1 MPDDPRVQQLLE
13 KLVDSQA
20 TPEEVCGSCPELIP
34 QVRARWQRVCRVR
47 AELDAMFPHESG
59 TSRPAAP
66 PEDGPLPVIPGYV
79 VEALLGV
86 GGMGIVFRARHLKLN
101 RAVAL
106 KMALAGAYASP
117 PQRKRFQREA
127 EAVAALRHPN
137 VVQIHDVGDSDGRP
151 YFTMEYVEGG
161 SLAQKLAGTPQPA
174 RQAAALMTTLA
185 GAVHAAHQVGIIHRD
200 LKPANVLLTA
210 DGVSKITDF
219 GLARRLDDEAGL
231 TLTGTAVG
239 TPSYMA
245 PEQAQGKTDAAGPA
259 VDIYA
264 LGAILYELLTGRP
277 PFRAE
282 TGAETLY
289 QVISQDPVPPSR
301 LNGKVPRDLETI
313 CLKCLHKEPRFRYV
327 TAAALAD
334 DLDRFLGGETIA
346 ARPEGRL
353 RRFARRVR
361 RRPAF
366 SAAVTAGAVL
376 LVGLAGGGLWLL
388 FDRSAAARE
397 VQAERAATERAA
409 EQDLRGMVAR
419 LQASS
424 WPEAR
429 SALER
434 ARGRLGDREST
445 DLRRLLDQGDRN
457 LVLAARL
464 EEIRLT
470 SVQFIVF
477 EFVSASPDEQYKDA
491 FRGAGLGQTDEDPE
505 VVAARI
511 RTSDI
516 RNALVAALDH
526 WSSCNQG
533 NPERHNWILEVARR
547 ADPDP
552 TGWRDR
558 ARDPNL
564 RADQAALVELIR
576 TASVADQSTSL
587 LLARYNQLKHDSKE
601 RLPFLKRIQKAHPA
615 DFWAN
620 IALAERLA
628 TSEQNPAEAIR
639 YYQASLSIR
648 PRTAYCHFRLGTAL
662 SSAGRLEEAAE
673 QFREAVDIEPT
684 FVVSQSHLAIEL
696 VKLGRDEEAI
706 VQLQAGIRSNS
717 NDPFLRALLGNRFKA
732 QNRFAEAITL
742 YRQALALDPQSLG
755 ALSGLRTTL
764 HQMGR
769 GEEARVV
776 WQKALE
782 ANLPGFSDWYGY
794 AEFCLFLGQEEEY
807 RRARQAL
814 LGRFGSTTNPH
825 TAASVAW
832 ACLLLPAAG
841 EELRQSAALAGRV
854 VAVEQSQYKDSY
866 PRFRM
871 VQGLAEYR
879 QGRLDQAISMLR
891 PDAAGK
897 DSPAARLVLAMALHR
912 NGKSAEARKSLADAV
927 LAHDGTANATTDPEE
942 WSSQILRSQAAAMI
956 LPHLPAFLDGKY
968 QPQDKNERLMLLGVC
983 QLTTRPLA
991 LARLYADAFAA
1002 DTSLMEDRTAGHRY
1016 RATCAAALAGCGRGT
1031 DATGLSEDERRRW
1044 RDQARLWLW
1053 ADLTA
1058 WSKSLDNPPPRPR
1071 VLQVLTRWRTDPDLA
1086 GLREPAELDKLPAD
1100 ERKDCL
1106 AFWDEVGGVLN
1117 RTQKAK

>member
-1 MPDDPRVQQLLE
+1 MLDNPQVDALLE
-13 KLVDSQA
+13 ELHVSGR
-20 TPEEVCGSCPELIP
+20 TPDEVCRACPELLP
-34 QVRARWQRVCRVR
+34 QVRAGWQRLR
-47 AELDAMFPHESG
+47 AMEAK
-59 TSRPAAP
+59 
-66 PEDGPLPVIPGYV
+66 
-79 VEALLGV
+79 VEALFPTSVDDAGPCALPTNDLPNIRGYEMQGVLGYGGV
-86 GGMGIVFRARHLKLN
+86 GVVYKAWHQRLN

-106 KMALAGAYASP
+106 KMLIAGAYAHP
-117 PQRKRFQREA
+117 EELERFRREA
-127 EAVAALRHPN
+127 EAVAGLRHAN
-137 VVQIHDVGDSDGRP
+137 IVQVHDIGDLDGRP
-151 YFTMEYVEGG
+151 YFTMEFIEGG
-161 SLAQKLAGTPQPA
+161 SLSQKLAGTPQPA
-174 RQAAALMTTLA
+174 PAAAALVATLA
-185 GAVHAAHQVGIIHRD
+185 EAVQMAHQSGIIHRD
-200 LKPANVLLTA
+200 LKPANILLTA
-210 DGVSKITDF
+210 DGTPKITDF
-219 GLARRLDDEAGL
+219 GLARRLDGGDGL
-231 TLTGTAVG
+231 TLSGIPMG

-245 PEQAQGKTDAAGPA
+245 PEQAKGQRDAIGPA
-259 VDIYA
+259 TDVYA
-264 LGAILYELLTGRP
+264 LGGILYEMLTGRP

-282 TGAETLY
+282 TAAATLQQVVAEEPL
-289 QVISQDPVPPSR
+289 PPAR
-301 LNGKVPRDLETI
+301 LNSRVPRDLETI
-313 CLKCLHKEPRFRYV
+313 CLKCLRKDPHLRYAS
-327 TAAALAD
+327 AAALAE
-334 DLDRFLGGETIA
+334 DLHHFLRGEAIT
-346 ARPEGRL
+346 ARPERWLGRL
-353 RRFARRVR
+353 ARRVR

-366 SAAVTAGAVL
+366 SAAVAVAAVV

-388 FDRSAAARE
+388 FDRAAAERE
-397 VQAERAATERAA
+397 VVAERSATNRAA
-409 EQDLRGMVAR
+409 EQDLREMVAR
-419 LQASS
+419 MQTSS

-470 SVQFIVF
+470 AVQVLAFG
-477 EFVSASPDEQYKDA
+477 FVSVSADEQYKDA

-516 RNALVAALDH
+516 RNALVAALDN
-526 WSSCNQG
+526 WSSCNQE
-533 NPERHNWILEVARR
+533 NPERNKWILEVARR

-552 TGWRDR
+552 TGWRGR

-564 RADQAALVELIR
+564 RADQAALAELIR

-587 LLARYNQLKHDSKE
+587 LLRLYNRLRFDSKE
-601 RLPFLKRIQKAHPA
+601 QLPFLKRIQKAHPA

-620 IALAERLA
+620 FALAERLA
-628 TSEQNPAEAIR
+628 TREQNPAEAIR

-648 PRTAYCHFRLGTAL
+648 PRTAYCHFKLGMAL
-662 SSAGRLEEAAE
+662 SSVGRLDEAAE

-684 FVVSQSHLAIEL
+684 YVVSQAHLADAL
-696 VKLGRDEEAI
+696 KNLGRDDEAI
-706 VQLQAGIRSNS
+706 VQLQAAIRSNS
-717 NDPFLRALLGNRFKA
+717 NNPFLRAQLGNRFKA

-782 ANLPGFSDWYGY
+782 ANPPGFIDWYGY
-794 AEFCLFLGQEEEY
+794 AEFCLVLGQEEEY

-814 LGRFGSTTNPH
+814 LGRFGSTTNPG

-841 EELRQSAALAGRV
+841 EELRQAAALAGRG
-854 VAVEQSQYKDSY
+854 VAVQQSQYQDSY
-866 PRFRM
+866 PRM

-891 PDAAGK
+891 PVAAGK

-927 LAHDGTANATTDPEE
+927 LAHDGTANAAADPEE
-942 WSSQILRSQAAAMI
+942 WSSQILRRQAAAMI

-968 QPQDKNERLMLLGVC
+968 QPEDKNERLMLLGVC

-1016 RATCAAALAGCGRGT
+1016 RAACAAALAGCARGD
-1031 DATGLSEDERRRW
+1031 DAAGVEEPERARW
-1044 RDQARLWLW
+1044 RQQARQWLR
-1053 ADLTA
+1053 ADLAA
-1058 WSKSLDNPPPRPR
+1058 WGKALDSPEARNRAR
-1071 VLQVLTRWRTDPDLA
+1071 KALTHWRDNPDLA
-1086 GLREPAELDKLPAD
+1086 GLHEPDALDKLRAE
-1100 ERKDCL
+1100 EREEWLALWKDVE
-1106 AFWDEVGGVLN
+1106 AVL
-1117 RTQKAK
+1117 RRAGRS

>member
-1 MPDDPRVQQLLE
+1 MINDPRVDQMLEELLE
-13 KLVDSQA
+13 SGGN
-20 TPEEVCGSCPELIP
+20 PEEACRTCPDLLP
-34 QVRARWQRVCRVR
+34 QVKSGLQRLRRLEQEFVVLFPPADTSRTEIEKTQPP
-47 AELDAMFPHESG
+47 AELPQI
-59 TSRPAAP
+59 R
-66 PEDGPLPVIPGYV
+66 GYDV
-79 VEALLGV
+79 LGV
-86 GGMGIVFRARHLKLN
+86 LGRGGMGVVYKARHLRLD
-101 RAVAL
+101 RPVAL
-106 KMALAGAYASP
+106 KMLLIGPYAGP
-117 PQRKRFQREA
+117 DELERFLREA
-127 EAVAALRHPN
+127 QVVAALRHPN
-137 VVQIHDVGDSDGRP
+137 VVHLYDVGDVDGRP
-151 YFTMEYVEGG
+151 YFTMELIDGG
-161 SLAQKLAGTPQPA
+161 SLAVKLGEAPLAA
-174 RQAAALMTTLA
+174 RLAASLVATVA
-185 GAVHAAHQVGIIHRD
+185 EAVEAAHQSGIIHRD
-200 LKPANVLLTA
+200 LKPANVLLTL
-210 DGVSKITDF
+210 DGHPKVTDF
-219 GLARRLDDEAGL
+219 GLARRLEPDSAL
-231 TLTGTAVG
+231 TLSGAPMG

-245 PEQAQGKTDAAGPA
+245 PEQARGDRRAIGPA
-259 VDIYA
+259 TDVYA
-264 LGAILYELLTGRP
+264 LGAILYECLTGRP
-277 PFRAE
+277 PFRAA
-282 TGAETLY
+282 TAVATLQ
-289 QVISQDPVPPSR
+289 QVGSDNPVPPSH
-301 LNGKVPRDLETI
+301 LNASVPRDLETI
-313 CLKCLHKEPRFRYV
+313 CLKCLHKEPRLRYV
-327 TAAALAD
+327 SAAALAA
-334 DLDRFLGGETIA
+334 DLHHFLRGEAIT
-346 ARPEGRL
+346 ARPERWPGRL
-353 RRFARRVR
+353 LRRVR

-366 SAAVTAGAVL
+366 SAAVAVAAVV

-388 FDRSAAARE
+388 FDRAAAAWE
-397 VQAERAATERAA
+397 VKAERAATDRAA
-409 EQDLRGMVAR
+409 EQDLREMVAR
-419 LQASS
+419 LQTSS

-445 DLRRLLDQGDRN
+445 DLRRLLNQGDRN

-470 SVQFIVF
+470 AVQFIVF
-477 EFVSASPDEQYKDA
+477 GFVSASPDEQYKDA

-516 RNALVAALDH
+516 RNALVAALDN
-526 WSSCNQG
+526 WSSCNQE
-533 NPERHNWILEVARR
+533 NPERNKWILEVARR

-564 RADQAALVELIR
+564 RADQAALAELIR

-587 LLARYNQLKHDSKE
+587 LLRLYNRLRFDSKE

-620 IALAERLA
+620 IALAEHLA
-628 TSEQNPAEAIR
+628 TGEQNPAEAIR

-648 PRTAYCHFRLGTAL
+648 PRTAYCYFRLGMAL

-673 QFREAVDIEPT
+673 HFREAVDIEPT
-684 FVVSQSHLAIEL
+684 YVVSQAHLANAL
-696 VKLGRDEEAI
+696 MNLGRDDEAI
-706 VQLQAGIRSNS
+706 VQLQAAIRSNS
-717 NDPFLRALLGNRFKA
+717 NNPFLRAMLGNRFKA

-782 ANLPGFSDWYGY
+782 ANPPGFSDWYGY

-814 LGRFGSTTNPH
+814 LSRFGSTTNPH

-841 EELRQSAALAGRV
+841 EELRQAAALAGRG
-854 VAVEQSQYKDSY
+854 VAVEQSQYQDSY

-897 DSPAARLVLAMALHR
+897 DAPAARLVLAMALHR

-927 LAHDGTANATTDPEE
+927 LAHDRTANAATDPEE
-942 WSSQILRSQAAAMI
+942 WSSQILRRQAAAMI

-968 QPQDKNERLMLLGVC
+968 QPEDKNERLMLLGVC

-1016 RATCAAALAGCGRGT
+1016 RAACAASLAGCARGE
-1031 DATGLSEDERRRW
+1031 DAAGVEEPERARW
-1044 RDQARLWLW
+1044 RQQARQWLR
-1053 ADLTA
+1053 ADLAA
-1058 WSKSLDNPPPRPR
+1058 WGKALDSPEARNRAR
-1071 VLQVLTRWRTDPDLA
+1071 QALTDWRHDPDLA
-1086 GLREPAELDKLPAD
+1086 GLHEPDALNKLRAEERD
-1100 ERKDCL
+1100 EWL
-1106 AFWDEVGGVLN
+1106 ALWRDVDALLR
-1117 RTQKAK
+1117 RTVRP